1 MALGSVSLGQSGLLF
16 LHRFGA
22 PLVDLALR
30 SWALGGDPA
39 QRDRLEQQMAGEIAA
54 DKVAAGEIAGEIAAG
69 EGAPAAAAA
78 PVAAAATASAAL
90 GGWGYGATG
99 WSRVPDAAM
108 VWTDWLLVSFRLP

>member
-1 MALGSVSLGQSGLLF
+1 MAQVRSASANRACF

-54 DKVAAGEIAGEIAAG
+54 DEVAADEVAADEIAAG

-90 GGWGYGATG
+90 GGWGHGATG
-99 WSRVPDAAM
+99 ARGRVPDAAM
-108 VWTDWLLVSFRLP
+108 VWTDWLVACPF